1 MKIRNFIFVVIAL
14 SVFASC
20 KSEFEKIRASGDPK
34 LILAKADSYYA
45 DENWQKAQTLYELVI
60 SSYRGQK
67 EAEDIY
73 YKYAYTYYY
82 LEQYILAAYY
92 FNTFSKTYSTS
103 DKREEIDFMAA
114 YCNYKM
120 SPTFRLDQTY
130 TLQAINDFE
139 SFVNL
144 YPFSERV
151 EECNSLIDEMRKKLE
166 RKAFEEG
173 KLYYDIKRYQSSIQS
188 FENLLKDFPET
199 LDAEQ
204 VRYLIAKSAYL
215 WASNSFVEKQKERF
229 ELAIEKTQDYLD
241 TFGEGPNRE
250 EIETMLNKSREK
262 LNSLNNDGYQKQGS
276 GTGS

>member
-1 MKIRNFIFVVIAL
+1 MNIKHIILAVITVI
-14 SVFASC
+14 SFAAC

-45 DENWQKAQTLYELVI
+45 DENFQKAQSLYELVI

-82 LEQYILAAYY
+82 QEQYILAAYY
-92 FNTFSKTYSTS
+92 FNIFSKTYSTS

-114 YCNYKM
+114 FCNYKM

-130 TLQAINDFE
+130 SLQAIDDLQAFINM
-139 SFVNL
+139 

-151 EECNSLIDEMRKKLE
+151 NECNQLIDEMRKKLE
-166 RKAFEEG
+166 QKAFAEG
-173 KLYYDIKRYQSSIQS
+173 ELYYDIKRYQASIQS

-199 LDAEQ
+199 PDAEQ
-204 VRYLIAKSAYL
+204 VRYLIVRSAYL
-215 WASNSFVEKQKERF
+215 WASNSFVEKQKERY
-229 ELAIEKTQDYLD
+229 EISVAKANDYLD
-241 TFGEGPNRE
+241 LFADSPNSKE
-250 EIETMLNKSREK
+250 VQDMLNNSSKK
-262 LNSLNNDGYQKQGS
+262 LNTFDNDGHKKQSSRAGS
-276 GTGS
+276 

>member
-1 MKIRNFIFVVIAL
+1 MNMRNFIFIVIAL
-14 SVFASC
+14 SIFVSC

-34 LILAKADSYYA
+34 LVLAKADSYYA

-60 SSYRGQK
+60 STYRGQK

-73 YKYAYTYYY
+73 YKYAYTYYK

-92 FNTFSKTYSTS
+92 FNTFSKTYSAS

-130 TLQAINDFE
+130 TLQAIQDFE
-139 SFVNL
+139 AFVNL

-151 EECNSLIDEMRKKLE
+151 PECNSLIDEMRKKLE

-173 KLYYDIKRYQSSIQS
+173 KLYYDLKRYQASIQS

-204 VRYLIAKSAYL
+204 VRYLVARSAYL
-215 WASNSFVEKQKERF
+215 WASNSFVEKQQERF
-229 ELAIEKTQDYLD
+229 ELATEKTQDYLD
-241 TFGEGPNRE
+241 LFANGPNKE

-262 LNSLNNDGYQKQGS
+262 LNSLNNDGYQEQGS
-276 GTGS
+276 RTGS

>member
-45 DENWQKAQTLYELVI
+45 DENFQKAQTLYELVI

-82 LEQYILAAYY
+82 LDQYILAAYY

-151 EECNSLIDEMRKKLE
+151 EECNRLIDEMRKKLE

-173 KLYYDIKRYQSSIQS
+173 KLYYDIRRYQASIQS

-215 WASNSFVEKQKERF
+215 WATNSFVEKQKERF

-241 TFGEGPNRE
+241 TFGEGPNRK

-262 LNSLNNDGYQKQGS
+262 LNSLNNDGYQEQGS

>member
-1 MKIRNFIFVVIAL
+1 MNMRNFFFIVIAL
-14 SVFASC
+14 SVFVSC

-34 LILAKADSYYA
+34 LVLAKADAYYA

-114 YCNYKM
+114 FCNYKM

-130 TLQAINDFE
+130 TLQAIQDFE
-139 SFVNL
+139 AFVNL

-151 EECNSLIDEMRKKLE
+151 AECNSLIDEMRKKLE

-173 KLYYDIKRYQSSIQS
+173 KLYYDLKRYQASIQS

-204 VRYLIAKSAYL
+204 VRYLVARSAYL
-215 WASNSFVEKQKERF
+215 WASNSFVEKQQERF
-229 ELAIEKTQDYLD
+229 ELALEKTQDYLD
-241 TFGEGPNRE
+241 LFANGPNNKE
-250 EIETMLNKSREK
+250 VETMLNKSREK
-262 LNSLNNDGYQKQGS
+262 LKSLNNDGYKEQGS
-276 GTGS
+276 RTGS

>member
-1 MKIRNFIFVVIAL
+1 MKIKHIILAVITVI
-14 SVFASC
+14 SFASC

-45 DENWQKAQTLYELVI
+45 DENFQKAQSLFELVI

-82 LEQYILAAYY
+82 QKQYILAAYY
-92 FNTFSKTYSTS
+92 FNIFSKTYSTS

-114 YCNYKM
+114 FCNYKM

-130 TLQAINDFE
+130 SLQAIDDLQAFINM
-139 SFVNL
+139 

-151 EECNSLIDEMRKKLE
+151 NECNQLIDEMRKKLE
-166 RKAFEEG
+166 QKAFAEG
-173 KLYYDIKRYQSSIQS
+173 KLYYDIKRYQASIQS

-199 LDAEQ
+199 PEAEQ
-204 VRYLIAKSAYL
+204 VRYLIVRSAYL
-215 WASNSFVEKQKERF
+215 WASNSFVEKQKERY
-229 ELAIEKTQDYLD
+229 EISVEKANDYLD
-241 TFGEGPNRE
+241 LFADSINSKEVQD
-250 EIETMLNKSREK
+250 MLNNSSKK
-262 LNSLNNDGYQKQGS
+262 LNTFDNDGHKKQSSRAGS
-276 GTGS
+276 